1 MRRGIFAELRERLDV
16 RDVAELSGLPR
27 RRLDF
32 DCPSCSRLLRARSTD
47 GRGWFCVGCDAKGD
61 AVDLLALVGGGDG
74 AAALRAACQ
83 LAGIDPDDRGNDR
96 PPPPPR
102 PPPSPP
108 SPPPSLAA
116 DERTQRMRAL
126 RAAALHYGYLSGWWG
141 HEDTPRPGEHLQYL
155 ADLAGFDRR
164 RIPGI
169 LGATDAARAYL
180 SRRLQCVPADPL
192 AGIVAACPTR
202 RTGLREYLRHLGGP
216 ELAEAGTR
224 AGLLYADGSEPLGGR
239 LVYVWTDAQG
249 SVVGLTGRAVPGLVR
264 DEAPKVLA
272 LPVHGTGADPKRGIP
287 RAGVPFGLH
296 LALRLPGPI
305 LIVEGETAALAALR
319 DGEPAVATGGTSRTR
334 PEDLAAAL
342 GDRVADAR
350 VLFDCE
356 SDPNKQSATDDR
368 AEGLASALGCLWV
381 PSHRRSA

>member
-16 RDVAELSGLPR
+16 RDVAEGAGLTR

-32 DCPSCSRLLRARSTD
+32 DCPACSRKLRVRSND
-47 GRGWFCVGCDAKGD
+47 GRGWHCVGCKSRGD
-61 AVDLLALVGGGDG
+61 AVDLLALMGGGDR
-74 AAALRAACQ
+74 AAALRAACR
-83 LAGIDPDDRGNDR
+83 LAGIDLDDRSNDR

-102 PPPSPP
+102 PAP
-108 SPPPSLAA
+108 SPPPPLAD
-116 DERTQRMRAL
+116 DEREQRLRAL
-126 RAAALHYGYLSGWWG
+126 RAAALHYGYVSGWWG
-141 HEDTPRPGEHLQYL
+141 HKDTPRPGEHLHYL

-164 RIPGI
+164 QIPGI
-169 LGATDAARAYL
+169 LAASDAAQAYV

-202 RTGLREYLRHLGGP
+202 RTGLAEYLRHLGGP

-224 AGLLYADGSEPLGGR
+224 TGLLRADGSESLAGR
-239 LVYVWTDAQG
+239 VVYLWTNARG

-272 LPVHGTGADPKRGIP
+272 LPVHGTGADPERGIP

-319 DGEPAVATGGTSRTR
+319 DGDPAVATGGTSRTR
-334 PEDLAAAL
+334 PENLSAAL
-342 GDRVADAR
+342 GDRVADAM
-350 VLFDCE
+350 VVFDCE
-356 SDPNKQSATDDR
+356 SDPDKQRATDDR